1 MTALQMRCLPEDVR
15 NAAIQ
20 AGAADGSV
28 LGLAP
33 ALCIWQTSAPA
44 SGRVPQRE
52 VNCDDIQ

>member
-20 AGAADGSV
+20 AGGCRRERF
-28 LGLAP
+28 GLAP